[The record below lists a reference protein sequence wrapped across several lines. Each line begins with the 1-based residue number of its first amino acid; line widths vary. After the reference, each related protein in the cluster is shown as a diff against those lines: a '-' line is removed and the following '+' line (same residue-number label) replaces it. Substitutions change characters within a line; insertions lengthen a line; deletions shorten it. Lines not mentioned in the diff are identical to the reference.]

1 MESAM
6 KVYIL
11 DRLVCPNCGS
21 NLKIKSF
28 LTESLD
34 PEASDHN
41 PDPPC
46 QHWCGFFGDVPK
58 ASGRLQCDSC
68 KSTEIL
74 EGMLSCTCGSW
85 YPVIK
90 GVPRM
95 LGLELR
101 HLFLEYYPDFFQRHE
116 EQLPPLSEHEKGS
129 FKKKAIEVQTKGK
142 TIDRFSYEWNKF
154 KDYREDNFEKGVGYL
169 PKTRFAG
176 KTVLDAGCGAG
187 RHAMEASRR
196 GARTVFAMDLSNAVD
211 AAFGNTFA
219 DPAIHAI
226 QGDMFHLP
234 FRRNSLDLIYSLWA
248 LPHTN
253 DPPQAFQS
261 MVPFLAEDGMILAY
275 LYSNERKKAHG
286 ALRHMRKVTTRL
298 PNPVVRSLAF
308 ILGTVD
314 YGLMILPY
322 RELSRSLTLPD
333 GLTKLIPTHV
343 RLYAS
348 CSFSTCCTDWMDR
361 LFYPHV
367 HYYSTDELKQ
377 WIRQAKLKA
386 PSIRRF
392 ENYAIVL
399 QGTRAA

>member
-1 MESAM
+1 M

-11 DRLVCPNCGS
+11 DKLACPNCGS
-21 NLKIKSF
+21 NLN
-28 LTESLD
+28 LTPFGVETHD
-34 PEASDHN
+34 PKAAGEH
-41 PDPPC
+41 PGPLC
-46 QHWCGFFGDVPK
+46 QHWCGLHSDFPETLD
-58 ASGRLQCDSC
+58 RLPCGPCQHM
-68 KSTEIL
+68 EIM
-74 EGMLSCTCGSW
+74 EGMLSCPCGAW
-85 YPVIK
+85 YPVIR

-101 HLFLEYYPDFFQRHE
+101 HIFLEYYPDFFQRHE
-116 EQLPPLSEHEKGS
+116 EHLPTLKEGEKGS
-129 FKKKAIEVQTKGK
+129 VNKALEIQNKSK
-142 TIDRFSYEWNKF
+142 TIDRFSYEWNEF

-169 PKTRFAG
+169 PKGRFAG

-196 GARTVFAMDLSNAVD
+196 GARAVFAMDLSNAVD
-211 AAFGNTFA
+211 AAFENTFS
-219 DPAIHAI
+219 DPAIHVI

-275 LYSNERKKAHG
+275 LYSSERKKAHG
-286 ALRHMRKVTTRL
+286 ALRHIRKVTTQL
-298 PNPVVRSLAF
+298 PNPVVRAIAF
-308 ILGTVD
+308 ILGAVD
-314 YGLMILPY
+314 YGLLILPY
-322 RELSRSLTLPD
+322 RELSEALPIPE
-333 GLTKLIPTHV
+333 GWRRLVPTHV

-367 HYYSTDELKQ
+367 HYYSTEEIHE

-386 PSIRRF
+386 PSVRRF
-392 ENYAIVL
+392 DNYAIVVH
-399 QGTRAA
+399 GTRAA